1 MRRGDEVRIVV
12 PASLEYLAPL
22 QRLVDELAAKIGFEK
37 MAREEIQ
44 LGFEEAFA
52 NVVEH
57 AFDPGEEASFEVR
70 LRAVPLGMEIV
81 VHDEGLPFDPGLVP
95 EYAPEHLKASSL
107 PEGQKESG
115 LGIFLMRHLMDEVAF
130 INLGRKGKETRLIK
144 YLPRKSVQELSHEEE
159 LAAWEMPIEEKTAV
173 SVSPPERIAYS
184 IRLLEPRDAVEV
196 ARCAYRAYG
205 YSYPNPH
212 IFFPDRVVDLNA
224 RGILVSALAVAP
236 DGDIMGHTALE
247 VPSDDPGAPV
257 EIGMAFVKPAY
268 RGQGCLRDLTTFLL
282 DEARRRGFGGA
293 FVQSVTTHPASQK
306 AARSVGFRECGLFIG
321 AYPETMN
328 FKKLG
333 GEVGQRLS
341 LVLAFLPLVAFPAE
355 TLHCPPRHGRM
366 LERLFS
372 ELGMQPRMALPRGL
386 HPDLELSPGQGE
398 MRVSVTEATA
408 AAEITLVTLG
418 TETQGA
424 IRAVVRQL
432 CRKKIEF
439 ISLRLPLRD
448 PATPFLC
455 DALEEEGFFFA
466 GILPHASRGPFLLL
480 QYLNNQIIDYGR
492 IKIASDV
499 AEELLSYVRSCDPG
513 ENVPPLSSGNV

>member
-1 MRRGDEVRIVV
+1 MRQGDELRIVV
-12 PASLEYLAPL
+12 PDAIEYLAPL
-22 QRLVDELAAKIGFEK
+22 QRLVDELAAKIGFEE
-37 MAREEIQ
+37 MARGEIQ

-57 AFDPGEEASFEVR
+57 AFDPDEQASFEVR
-70 LRAVPLGMEIV
+70 LRMVPLGMEIV

-95 EYAPEHLKASSL
+95 EYAPEHLKAGALS
-107 PEGQKESG
+107 EGQGEGG

-130 INLGRKGKETRLIK
+130 VNLGRKGKETRLIK
-144 YLPRKSVQELSHEEE
+144 YLPRKSVRELSHGEE
-159 LAAWEMPIEEKTAV
+159 LAAWETPIEEKTAV

-224 RGILVSALAVAP
+224 RGSLVSALAVTP
-236 DGDIMGHTALE
+236 GGDIMGHAALE
-247 VPSDDPGAPV
+247 VPSGEAGAPV

-268 RGQGCLRDLTTFLL
+268 RGQGCLHDLTTFLL
-282 DEARRRGFGGA
+282 DEARQRGFGGVY
-293 FVQSVTTHPASQK
+293 VQSVTTHPASQK
-306 AARSVGFRECGLFIG
+306 AARSVGFRECGLFVG

-333 GEVGQRLS
+333 GEAGQRLS

-355 TLHCPPRHGRM
+355 TLHCPLRHRRM

-372 ELGMQPRMALPRGL
+372 ELDMHPRMVFPRGL
-386 HPDLELSPGQGE
+386 HPELSPGQGE

-408 AAEITLVTLG
+408 AAEINLVVLG
-418 TETQGA
+418 METKA
-424 IRAVVRQL
+424 AVRAVVRQL
-432 CRKKIEF
+432 CRKRIEF

-466 GILPHASRGPFLLL
+466 GVLPHASRGPFLLL

-492 IKIASDV
+492 VRIASDI
-499 AEELLSYVRSCDPG
+499 AGDLLSYIRSCDPG
-513 ENVPPLSSGNV
+513 EDVPPSSPGNGNA